1 MNYTSLEFLL
11 FLAVSILAYFL
22 FPVKKYRWT
31 ILLAASYFFY
41 LFAGWRLVGFLLFT
55 TLSTYGTGL
64 WLDHTAKKS
73 KAIIKEKKTEWSRE
87 EKKKFKDR
95 VKVRKRLIM
104 AAALVVNF
112 GILSF
117 LKYWNFLAGSFNAL
131 FSFGQGSGLPILHL
145 LLPLGISFYT
155 FQSMGYVIDVYR
167 EEVPAERNPAK
178 LALFVS
184 FFPQIIQ
191 GPISLYSQLS
201 HQLIEPHDFSF
212 TRMQH
217 GLELILWGFFK
228 KVVIADRAVIAIQA
242 VTPDYKEF
250 GGTTLLFI
258 LLLYAL
264 QLYADFSGG
273 IDISRGVAQ
282 ILGIDLVDNF
292 RRPYFSTSINDY
304 WRRWHITLGG
314 WLKNYLFYPLAMSEC
329 FLGISRRMKETRL
342 GKTAAGAHIA
352 KVLPTSV
359 ASLIVFLVVGIWH
372 GANWKYVAFGLW
384 NGGIIMLSTLLKP
397 LFDWTLAKLHIRASS
412 FGFRLFQMLRT
423 FLIVLVGYVFD
434 IAPGFRGGMDMMGR
448 MLTDQNFAAGWTEI
462 RALGLAKADY
472 LLLLL
477 GTLVLFTVSLLQER
491 LAQKGQGEETLRS
504 RLDKKP
510 MVLRWGL
517 QFAGIMAV
525 LVLGVWGPGYDPADF
540 VYMQF

>member
-1 MNYTSLEFLL
+1 
-11 FLAVSILAYFL
+11 
-22 FPVKKYRWT
+22 
-31 ILLAASYFFY
+31 
-41 LFAGWRLVGFLLFT
+41 
-55 TLSTYGTGL
+55 
-64 WLDHTAKKS
+64 
-73 KAIIKEKKTEWSRE
+73 
-87 EKKKFKDR
+87 
-95 VKVRKRLIM
+95 
-104 AAALVVNF
+104 
-112 GILSF
+112 
-117 LKYWNFLAGSFNAL
+117 
-131 FSFGQGSGLPILHL
+131 
-145 LLPLGISFYT
+145 
-155 FQSMGYVIDVYR
+155 
-167 EEVPAERNPAK
+167 
-178 LALFVS
+178 
-184 FFPQIIQ
+184 
-191 GPISLYSQLS
+191 
-201 HQLIEPHDFSF
+201 
-212 TRMQH
+212 
-217 GLELILWGFFK
+217 
-228 KVVIADRAVIAIQA
+228 
-242 VTPDYKEF
+242 
-250 GGTTLLFI
+250 
-258 LLLYAL
+258 
-264 QLYADFSGG
+264 
-273 IDISRGVAQ
+273 
-282 ILGIDLVDNF
+282 
-292 RRPYFSTSINDY
+292 
-304 WRRWHITLGG
+304 
-314 WLKNYLFYPLAMSEC
+314 MSEC

-342 GKTAAGAHIA
+342 GKTAAGSHIA

-448 MLTDQNFAAGWTEI
+448 MLTDQNFAAGWSEI

-472 LLLLL
+472 LLLIL